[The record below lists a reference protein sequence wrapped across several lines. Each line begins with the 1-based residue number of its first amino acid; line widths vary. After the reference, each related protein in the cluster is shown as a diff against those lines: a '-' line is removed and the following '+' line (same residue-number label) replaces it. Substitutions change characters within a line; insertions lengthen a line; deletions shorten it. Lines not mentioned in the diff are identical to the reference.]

1 MYELVKQSL
10 LSITDTLTIA
20 AQLPSGQTFFLNGR
34 RFYTE
39 TAGSTVELFCAGL
52 SQDADVVFSHSRVD
66 LSSNTSLADNNISFF
81 QDDNVIQLIFNNFTL
96 NLNGNLSCRSRMSGR
111 EQSTY
116 IGGTI
121 QSIYCTHIV

>member
-1 MYELVKQSL
+1 M
-10 LSITDTLTIA
+10 
-20 AQLPSGQTFFLNGR
+20 PSDQTFFLNGR

-39 TAGSTVELFCAGL
+39 TAGSTAELFCAGL
-52 SQDADVVFSHSRVD
+52 LQDADVVFSHSRVD

-96 NLNGNLSCRSRMSGR
+96 NLNGNLSCQSRMSGR

-116 IGGTI
+116 IGGTNTNLLNA
-121 QSIYCTHIV
+121 YCIAIVSEDTLIE